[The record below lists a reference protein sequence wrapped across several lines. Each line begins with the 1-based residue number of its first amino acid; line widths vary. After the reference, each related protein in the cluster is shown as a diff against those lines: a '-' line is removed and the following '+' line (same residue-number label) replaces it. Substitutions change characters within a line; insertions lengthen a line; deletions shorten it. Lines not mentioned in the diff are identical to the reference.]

1 MVYSPT
7 NLANEIFINTL
18 FLTHSNL
25 SEFESLL
32 NKLLEQKPELSRSDI
47 QEMIEKKKEKIGA
60 GYLTDQGALFL
71 IASDLGASL
80 NEQLKVE
87 MGLKDLYVGAKE
99 ITLQTRVM
107 NVYPA
112 KQFSRKD
119 GSQFLLR
126 TMTVY
131 DADSRAKVKL
141 WDEKANLPGI
151 ENLKPGD
158 LVKIIKAYVKSDMT
172 GTPIINVGS
181 NSNIETGEMQSDIP
195 SLDSITE
202 DVSTIKE
209 NQQNLVISGILDGN
223 VRVSEFTNFKGQP
236 GKALHLRLKGK
247 DDTYARVVLWNA
259 DEKSLPKMITLG
271 AKTRL
276 IGVRTKMGQQGLE
289 LHGDEGTA
297 IEIEGTKEIQPI
309 IVRVLS
315 IVKNDSGN
323 TLILGTQQDK
333 KILNVIDSAGVSK
346 DLKVGDV
353 IECMPAKVYGNSVTL
368 EGDSFV
374 RKIDDNKVPTI
385 LELRTKIR
393 DLKPS
398 DDIYCIEAIILKNPE
413 RREIQTK
420 TGELVSLSEMFIED
434 ETGQIW
440 LKGWRNQARLLDQ
453 FSQGEIITV
462 AGVTA
467 KAGLEGRTELF
478 LTPFSSIIKKN

>member
-1 MVYSPT
+1 M
-7 NLANEIFINTL
+7 
-18 FLTHSNL
+18 

-32 NKLLEQKPELSRSDI
+32 NKLLEQRPELSRSDI
-47 QEMIEKKKEKIGA
+47 QQMINKKKEKIGA

-71 IASDLGASL
+71 IASDLGVPL
-80 NEQLKVE
+80 TEQLKVE

-99 ITLQTRVM
+99 ITLETRVM

-131 DADSRAKVKL
+131 DSDSRAKVKL

-181 NSNIETGEMQSDIP
+181 GSNLETSEIESKIP
-195 SLDSITE
+195 LLDSITE
-202 DVSTIKE
+202 DISMVKE
-209 NQQNLVISGILDGN
+209 NQQNLVVSGILDGN
-223 VRVSEFTNFKGQP
+223 IRLSEFTNFKGQP
-236 GKALHLRLKGK
+236 GKALHLRLKGR
-247 DDTYARVVLWNA
+247 DGTITRVVLWNA
-259 DEKSLPKMITLG
+259 EEKSIPKMITPG

-276 IGVRTKMGQQGLE
+276 IGVRTKKGQQGLE
-289 LHGDEGTA
+289 LHGDEGTV
-297 IEIEGTKEIQPI
+297 IEIEGVNEVQPVV
-309 IVRVLS
+309 VRILS
-315 IVKNDSGN
+315 LVKNDSGN
-323 TLILGTQQDK
+323 ILMLAANHNK
-333 KILNVIDSAGVSK
+333 KFLNITDFVSVTK
-346 DLKVGDV
+346 DLKVGEV
-353 IECMPAKVYGNSVTL
+353 IELIPTKTYGNSLTL

-374 RKIDDNKVPTI
+374 RKIDDEKIPSI
-385 LELRTKIR
+385 SELRTKIR
-393 DLKPS
+393 DLRPS
-398 DDIYCIEAIILKNPE
+398 DDTYCIEAIVLKMPE

-420 TGELVSLSEMFIED
+420 TGESVSLSEMFIED

-440 LKGWRNQARLLDQ
+440 LKGWRNQARMLDQ

-462 AGVTA
+462 LGVTA
-467 KAGLEGRTELF
+467 KAGLEGRMELF
-478 LTPFSSIIKKN
+478 LTPFSHIIKKN

>member
-1 MVYSPT
+1 M
-7 NLANEIFINTL
+7 
-18 FLTHSNL
+18 

-32 NKLLEQKPELSRSDI
+32 NKLLEQKPELSRADM
-47 QEMIEKKKEKIGA
+47 QQMINKKKEKIGA

-71 IASDLGASL
+71 IAADLGISL
-80 NEQLKVE
+80 NEPLKVE

-99 ITLQTRVM
+99 ITLETRVM
-107 NVYPA
+107 NIYPV

-131 DADSRAKVKL
+131 DSDSRAKVKL

-181 NSNIETGEMQSDIP
+181 GSNLETSEIESKIP
-195 SLDSITE
+195 LLDSITE
-202 DVSTIKE
+202 DVSGVKE
-209 NQQNLVISGILDGN
+209 NQQNLVVSGILDGN
-223 VRVSEFTNFKGQP
+223 IRMTEFTNFKGQP

-247 DDTYARVVLWNA
+247 NDTITRVVLWNA
-259 DEKSLPKMITLG
+259 DEKSIPKMVTAG

-276 IGVRTKMGQQGLE
+276 IGVRTKKGQQGLE
-289 LHGDEGTA
+289 LHGDEGTV
-297 IEIEGTKEIQPI
+297 IEIEGVDEVQPI
-309 IVRVLS
+309 AVRILS
-315 IVKNDSGN
+315 LVKNDSGN
-323 TLILGTQQDK
+323 TIMLVTDHNK
-333 KILNVIDSAGVSK
+333 KFLNITDFVGVIK
-346 DLKVGDV
+346 DLKIGDA
-353 IECMPAKVYGNSVTL
+353 IEIVPTKIYGNSVTL
-368 EGDSFV
+368 ADDSFV
-374 RKIDDNKVPTI
+374 RKIDDEKIPTI

-398 DDIYCIEAIILKNPE
+398 DGLYCIEAIVLKMPE

-420 TGELVSLSEMFIED
+420 SGETVSLSEMFIED

-440 LKGWRNQARLLDQ
+440 LKGWRNQARILDP

-462 AGVTA
+462 IGVTA
-467 KAGLEGRTELF
+467 KAGLENRTELF
-478 LTPFSSIIKKN
+478 LTPFSHIIKKN

>member
-1 MVYSPT
+1 
-7 NLANEIFINTL
+7 
-18 FLTHSNL
+18 L

-47 QEMIEKKKEKIGA
+47 QQMINKKKEKIGA

-71 IASDLGASL
+71 IAADLGISL

-99 ITLQTRVM
+99 ITLETRVM

-131 DADSRAKVKL
+131 DSDSRAKVKL

-181 NSNIETGEMQSDIP
+181 GSNLETSEIESKIP
-195 SLDSITE
+195 LLDSITE
-202 DVSTIKE
+202 DVSEVKE
-209 NQQNLVISGILDGN
+209 NQQNLVVSGILDGN
-223 VRVSEFTNFKGQP
+223 IRMTEFTNFKGQP

-247 DDTYARVVLWNA
+247 NDTITRVVLWNA
-259 DEKSLPKMITLG
+259 DEKSMPKMITAG

-276 IGVRTKMGQQGLE
+276 IGVRTKKGQQGLE
-289 LHGDEGTA
+289 LHGDEGTV
-297 IEIEGTKEIQPI
+297 IEIEGADEVQPI
-309 IVRVLS
+309 AVRILS
-315 IVKNDSGN
+315 LVKNDSGN
-323 TLILGTQQDK
+323 TLMLVTDHNK
-333 KILNVIDSAGVSK
+333 KFLNITDLVGVTK
-346 DLKVGDV
+346 DLKIGDA
-353 IECMPAKVYGNSVTL
+353 IEIVPTKIYGNSVTL
-368 EGDSFV
+368 ADDSFV
-374 RKIDDNKVPTI
+374 RKIDDEKMPTI

-398 DDIYCIEAIILKNPE
+398 DGIYCIEAIVLKMPE

-420 TGELVSLSEMFIED
+420 SGETVSLSEMFIED

-440 LKGWRNQARLLDQ
+440 LKGWRNQARMLDP

-462 AGVTA
+462 IGVTA
-467 KAGLEGRTELF
+467 KAGLENRTELF
-478 LTPFSSIIKKN
+478 LTPFSHIIKKN

>member
-1 MVYSPT
+1 M
-7 NLANEIFINTL
+7 
-18 FLTHSNL
+18 

-47 QEMIEKKKEKIGA
+47 QQMINKKKEKIGA

-71 IASDLGASL
+71 IAADLGISL

-99 ITLQTRVM
+99 ITLETRVM

-131 DADSRAKVKL
+131 DSDSRAKVKL

-181 NSNIETGEMQSDIP
+181 GSNLETSEIESKIP
-195 SLDSITE
+195 LLDSITE
-202 DVSTIKE
+202 DVSEVKE
-209 NQQNLVISGILDGN
+209 NQQNLVVSGILDGN
-223 VRVSEFTNFKGQP
+223 IRMTEFTNFKGQP

-247 DDTYARVVLWNA
+247 NDTITRVVLWNA
-259 DEKSLPKMITLG
+259 DEKSIPKMITAG

-276 IGVRTKMGQQGLE
+276 IGVRTKKGQQGLE
-289 LHGDEGTA
+289 LHGDEGTV
-297 IEIEGTKEIQPI
+297 IEIEGADEVQPI
-309 IVRVLS
+309 AVRILS
-315 IVKNDSGN
+315 LVKNDSGN
-323 TLILGTQQDK
+323 TLMLVTDHNK
-333 KILNVIDSAGVSK
+333 KFLNITDFVGVTK
-346 DLKVGDV
+346 DLKIGEA
-353 IECMPAKVYGNSVTL
+353 IEIVPTKVYGNSVTL
-368 EGDSFV
+368 ADDSFV
-374 RKIDDNKVPTI
+374 RKIDDEKIPTI

-398 DDIYCIEAIILKNPE
+398 DDIYCIEAIVLKMPE

-420 TGELVSLSEMFIED
+420 RGETVSLSEMFIED

-440 LKGWRNQARLLDQ
+440 LKGWRNQARILDP

-462 AGVTA
+462 IGVTA
-467 KAGLEGRTELF
+467 KAGLENRTELF
-478 LTPFSSIIKKN
+478 LTPFSHIIKKN

>member
-1 MVYSPT
+1 M
-7 NLANEIFINTL
+7 IN
-18 FLTHSNL
+18 
-25 SEFESLL
+25 
-32 NKLLEQKPELSRSDI
+32 
-47 QEMIEKKKEKIGA
+47 KKKEKIGA

-71 IASDLGASL
+71 IAADLGVSL

-99 ITLQTRVM
+99 ITLETRVM
-107 NVYPA
+107 NIYPA

-131 DADSRAKVKL
+131 DSDSRAKVKL

-181 NSNIETGEMQSDIP
+181 GSNLETSEMESKIP
-195 SLDSITE
+195 LLDFITE
-202 DVSTIKE
+202 DVSMIKE
-209 NQQNLVISGILDGN
+209 NQQNLVVSGILDGN
-223 VRVSEFTNFKGQP
+223 IRMSEFTNFKGQP
-236 GKALHLRLKGK
+236 GKALHLRLRGK
-247 DDTYARVVLWNA
+247 DGIITRVVLWNA
-259 DEKSLPKMITLG
+259 DEKLIPKMITPG

-276 IGVRTKMGQQGLE
+276 IGVRTKRGQQGLE
-289 LHGDEGTA
+289 LHGDEGTV
-297 IEIEGTKEIQPI
+297 IEIEGADEVQPVVI
-309 IVRVLS
+309 RILS
-315 IVKNDSGN
+315 LVKNDSGN
-323 TLILGTQQDK
+323 ILMLAADHDK
-333 KILNVIDSAGVSK
+333 KFLNITDFVGVTK
-346 DLKVGDV
+346 DLKVGEV
-353 IECMPAKVYGNSVTL
+353 IELVPTKIYGNSVTL

-374 RKIDDNKVPTI
+374 RKIDDEKIPAI
-385 LELRTKIR
+385 SELRTKIR

-398 DDIYCIEAIILKNPE
+398 DDTYCIEAIVLKMPE

-420 TGELVSLSEMFIED
+420 TGESVSLSEMFIED

-440 LKGWRNQARLLDQ
+440 LKGWRNQARILDQ

-462 AGVTA
+462 LGVTA

-478 LTPFSSIIKKN
+478 LTPFSHIIKKN

>member
-1 MVYSPT
+1 M
-7 NLANEIFINTL
+7 
-18 FLTHSNL
+18 

-47 QEMIEKKKEKIGA
+47 QQMINRKKEKIGA

-71 IASDLGASL
+71 IAADLGTSL

-87 MGLKDLYVGAKE
+87 MGLKDLYIGAKE
-99 ITLQTRVM
+99 ISLETRVM

-131 DADSRAKVKL
+131 DSDSRAKVKL

-181 NSNIETGEMQSDIP
+181 GSNLETSDIESKIP
-195 SLDSITE
+195 LLDSITE
-202 DVSTIKE
+202 DVSGIKE
-209 NQQNLVISGILDGN
+209 NQQNLVISGILDGDI
-223 VRVSEFTNFKGQP
+223 RMTEFTNFKGQP

-247 DDTYARVVLWNA
+247 DGATTRVVLWNA
-259 DEKSLPKMITLG
+259 DEKSIPKTVTAG

-276 IGVRTKMGQQGLE
+276 IGVRTKRGQQGLE
-289 LHGDEGTA
+289 LHGDEGTV
-297 IEIEGTKEIQPI
+297 IEIEGADEVQPI
-309 IVRVLS
+309 AVRILS
-315 IVKNDSGN
+315 LVKNDSGN
-323 TLILGTQQDK
+323 TLMLVTNHNK
-333 KILNVIDSAGVSK
+333 KFLNITDFIDVTK
-346 DLKVGDV
+346 DLKVGEV
-353 IECMPAKVYGNSVTL
+353 IEIVPTKIYGSSVTL
-368 EGDSFV
+368 ADDSFV
-374 RKIDDNKVPTI
+374 KKIDDEKIPTI
-385 LELRTKIR
+385 SELRTKIR

-398 DDIYCIEAIILKNPE
+398 DSTYCIEAIVLKMPE

-420 TGELVSLSEMFIED
+420 SGETVSLSEMFIED

-440 LKGWRNQARLLDQ
+440 LKGWRNQARMLDQ

-462 AGVTA
+462 IGVTA
-467 KAGLEGRTELF
+467 KAGLEGRMELF
-478 LTPFSSIIKKN
+478 LTPFSHIIKKN

>member
-1 MVYSPT
+1 M
-7 NLANEIFINTL
+7 
-18 FLTHSNL
+18 

-47 QEMIEKKKEKIGA
+47 QQMVNKKKEKIGA

-71 IASDLGASL
+71 IAADLGISL

-99 ITLQTRVM
+99 ITLETRVM

-131 DADSRAKVKL
+131 DSDSRAKVKL

-181 NSNIETGEMQSDIP
+181 GSNLETSEIESKIP
-195 SLDSITE
+195 LLDSITE
-202 DVSTIKE
+202 DVSEVKE
-209 NQQNLVISGILDGN
+209 NQQNLVVSGILDGN
-223 VRVSEFTNFKGQP
+223 IRMTEFTNFKGQP

-247 DDTYARVVLWNA
+247 NDTITRVVLWNA
-259 DEKSLPKMITLG
+259 DEKSIPKMITAG

-276 IGVRTKMGQQGLE
+276 IGVRTKKGQQGLE
-289 LHGDEGTA
+289 LHGDEGTV
-297 IEIEGTKEIQPI
+297 IEIEGADEVQPI
-309 IVRVLS
+309 AVRILS
-315 IVKNDSGN
+315 LVKNDSGN
-323 TLILGTQQDK
+323 TLMLVTDHNK
-333 KILNVIDSAGVSK
+333 KFLNITDFVGVTK
-346 DLKVGDV
+346 DLKIGEA
-353 IECMPAKVYGNSVTL
+353 IEIVPTKIYGNSVTL
-368 EGDSFV
+368 ADDSFV
-374 RKIDDNKVPTI
+374 RKIDDEKIPTI

-398 DDIYCIEAIILKNPE
+398 DDIYCIEAIVLKMPE

-420 TGELVSLSEMFIED
+420 RGETVSLSEMFIED

-440 LKGWRNQARLLDQ
+440 LKGWRNQARILDP

-462 AGVTA
+462 IGVTA
-467 KAGLEGRTELF
+467 KAGLENRTELF
-478 LTPFSSIIKKN
+478 LTPFSHIIKKN

>member
-1 MVYSPT
+1 M
-7 NLANEIFINTL
+7 
-18 FLTHSNL
+18 
-25 SEFESLL
+25 SEFKSLL

-47 QEMIEKKKEKIGA
+47 QQMINKKKEKIGA

-71 IASDLGASL
+71 IAADLGASL

-87 MGLKDLYVGAKE
+87 IGLKDLYIGAKE
-99 ITLQTRVM
+99 ITLETRVM

-131 DADSRAKVKL
+131 DSDSRAKVKL

-181 NSNIETGEMQSDIP
+181 GSNLETSEIESKIP
-195 SLDSITE
+195 LLDSITE
-202 DVSTIKE
+202 DVSEVKE
-209 NQQNLVISGILDGN
+209 NQQNLVVSGVLDGN
-223 VRVSEFTNFKGQP
+223 IRMTEFTNFKGQP

-247 DDTYARVVLWNA
+247 NDTTTRVVLWNA
-259 DEKSLPKMITLG
+259 DEKTIPKMITAG

-276 IGVRTKMGQQGLE
+276 IGVRTKKGQQGLE
-289 LHGDEGTA
+289 LHGDEGTV
-297 IEIEGTKEIQPI
+297 IEIEGADEVQPI
-309 IVRVLS
+309 AVRILS
-315 IVKNDSGN
+315 LVKNDSGN
-323 TLILGTQQDK
+323 TLILVTDHNK
-333 KILNVIDSAGVSK
+333 KFLNITDFVGVTK
-346 DLKVGDV
+346 DLKIGEV
-353 IECMPAKVYGNSVTL
+353 IEIVPTKIYGNSVTL
-368 EGDSFV
+368 ADDSFV
-374 RKIDDNKVPTI
+374 RKIDDEKIPTI
-385 LELRTKIR
+385 SELRTKIR

-398 DDIYCIEAIILKNPE
+398 DSIYCIEAIVLKMPE

-420 TGELVSLSEMFIED
+420 SGETVSLSEMFIED

-440 LKGWRNQARLLDQ
+440 LKGWRNQARILDQ

-462 AGVTA
+462 IGVTA
-467 KAGLEGRTELF
+467 KAGLENRMELF
-478 LTPFSSIIKKN
+478 LTPFSHIIKKN

>member
-1 MVYSPT
+1 M
-7 NLANEIFINTL
+7 
-18 FLTHSNL
+18 
-25 SEFESLL
+25 SEFDSLL

-47 QEMIEKKKEKIGA
+47 QEMINKKKEKIGA

-71 IASDLGASL
+71 IASDLGVSL
-80 NEQLKVE
+80 SEQLKVE

-99 ITLQTRVM
+99 ITLETRVM

-131 DADSRAKVKL
+131 DSDSRAKVKL

-158 LVKIIKAYVKSDMT
+158 LIKIIKAYVKSDMT

-181 NSNIETGEMQSDIP
+181 GSSLETSETRSNIPT
-195 SLDSITE
+195 LDSITE

-209 NQQNLVISGILDGN
+209 NQQNLVVTGTLDGN
-223 VRVSEFTNFKGQP
+223 VRLSEFTNFKGKP

-247 DDTYARVVLWNA
+247 DGTFTRVVLWNT
-259 DEKSLPKMITLG
+259 DEISLPKMITQG

-276 IGVRTKMGQQGLE
+276 IGVRTKRGQQGLE
-289 LHGDEGTA
+289 LHGDEGTV
-297 IEIEGTKEIQPI
+297 IEIEGAKEIHPI
-309 IVRVLS
+309 TVRILS
-315 IVKNDSGN
+315 LIKNDLGN
-323 TLILGTQQDK
+323 ILILATDQNK
-333 KILNVIDSAGVSK
+333 KLVNITDNADVSK
-346 DLKVGDV
+346 DLKIGEVV
-353 IECMPAKVYGNSVTL
+353 EYMPTKMYGNSVIL
-368 EGDSFV
+368 ENDSFV
-374 RKIDDNKVPTI
+374 RKINDEQFLSIDD
-385 LELRTKIR
+385 LRTKVR
-393 DLKPS
+393 DLKPN
-398 DDIYCIEAIILKNPE
+398 DNIYCIEAIILKMPE
-413 RREIQTK
+413 RREVQTK
-420 TGELVSLSEMFIED
+420 TGESVSLSEMFIED

-440 LKGWRNQARLLDQ
+440 LKGWRNQARMLDQ

-462 AGVTA
+462 VGVTA

-478 LTPFSSIIKKN
+478 LTPFSGITKKN

>member
-1 MVYSPT
+1 M
-7 NLANEIFINTL
+7 IN
-18 FLTHSNL
+18 
-25 SEFESLL
+25 
-32 NKLLEQKPELSRSDI
+32 
-47 QEMIEKKKEKIGA
+47 KKKEKIGA

-71 IASDLGASL
+71 IAADLGASL

-99 ITLQTRVM
+99 ITLETRVM
-107 NVYPA
+107 NIYPA

-131 DADSRAKVKL
+131 DSDSRAKVKL

-181 NSNIETGEMQSDIP
+181 GSNLETSEMESKIP
-195 SLDSITE
+195 LLDSITE
-202 DVSTIKE
+202 DVSMIKE
-209 NQQNLVISGILDGN
+209 NQQNLVVSGILDGN
-223 VRVSEFTNFKGQP
+223 IRMSEFTNFKGQP
-236 GKALHLRLKGK
+236 GKALHLRLRGK
-247 DDTYARVVLWNA
+247 DGIITRVVLWNA
-259 DEKSLPKMITLG
+259 DEKLIPKMITSG

-276 IGVRTKMGQQGLE
+276 IGVRTKKGQQGLE
-289 LHGDEGTA
+289 LHGDEGTV
-297 IEIEGTKEIQPI
+297 IEIEGADEVQPMV
-309 IVRVLS
+309 VRILS
-315 IVKNDSGN
+315 LTKNDSGN
-323 TLILGTQQDK
+323 VLMLAADHDK
-333 KILNVIDSAGVSK
+333 KFLNITDFVDVTK
-346 DLKVGDV
+346 DLKIGDV
-353 IECMPAKVYGNSVTL
+353 IELVPTKIYGNSVTL

-374 RKIDDNKVPTI
+374 RKIDDEKIPAI
-385 LELRTKIR
+385 SELRTKIR

-398 DDIYCIEAIILKNPE
+398 DYTYCIEAIVLKMPE

-420 TGELVSLSEMFIED
+420 TGESVSLSEMFIED

-440 LKGWRNQARLLDQ
+440 LKGWRNQARMLDQ

-462 AGVTA
+462 LGVTA

-478 LTPFSSIIKKN
+478 LTPFSHIIKKN